1 MRLLAEPEL
10 SETRQESNLKTLLFE
25 REGVTLTKRA
35 FINKVNIKEEGVKRA
50 KSGAEKSMTEKVS
63 TNNLTKHGRQKYS
76 IFREARTRILSWYIA
91 LMMLFMG
98 LSVPIFYQLLS
109 RQVDR
114 RVRENLA
121 EDVEALREFIEEKK
135 ANGEKTSE
143 SKAVDI
149 FDSFLSTQIPED
161 DEYLI
166 TFLDGQL
173 YRSSPR
179 ALPAV
184 IRDDT
189 ELLNYWAQITQPKQ
203 GERQTTDSTIGNLL
217 YRVQPL
223 TIEGQNG
230 VFVAVHF
237 TAGERQEVF
246 DAVTIVVQVMFAVL
260 VLALIFAWV
269 ASGQILT
276 PLRSLSATALSI
288 SESNLTQ
295 RISVRGAGEI
305 ADIAITFNA
314 MMDRLQ
320 TAFASQQN
328 FVNDAGHELRTPI
341 TIIRGHLELLDDD
354 PEERQ
359 ITLDLVL
366 DELDRMSRFVDELL
380 FLAKAEQRDFL
391 QLETVEVGSLT
402 EKLYTKAQALAKR
415 NWQLEA
421 VGQGRIVA
429 DRQRITQA
437 VMNLAQNAT
446 QHTAEAD
453 TVALGSSVDQKNARF
468 WVRDTGTGIALKEQP
483 GIFERFA
490 RASHSRRRSEGAG
503 LGLSIVRAIAQTHG
517 GRVELLSQV
526 GVGSKFTLVLPLESS
541 QVRLDYE

>member
-1 MRLLAEPEL
+1 MD
-10 SETRQESNLKTLLFE
+10 T
-25 REGVTLTKRA
+25 
-35 FINKVNIKEEGVKRA
+35 
-50 KSGAEKSMTEKVS
+50 
-63 TNNLTKHGRQKYS
+63 NLTKHRRQRYS
-76 IFREARTRILSWYIA
+76 IFREARTRIFGWYLA
-91 LMMLFMG
+91 LMAFFMA

-114 RVRENLA
+114 RVRENLE
-121 EDVEALREFIEEKK
+121 EDVEAFREFVEEE
-135 ANGEKTSE
+135 ATGENISE
-143 SKAVDI
+143 SQALEL
-149 FDSFLSTQIPED
+149 FDTFLSTQVTED

-166 TFLDGQL
+166 TFLNGQL
-173 YRSSPR
+173 YRVSPS

-184 IRDDT
+184 IREDRK
-189 ELLNYWAQITQPKQ
+189 LLNYWAQITQSQQ
-203 GERQTTDSTIGNLL
+203 GERKTTDSMIGNLI
-217 YRVQPL
+217 YRVQPI
-223 TIEGQNG
+223 TIAGQNRG

-237 TAGERQEVF
+237 AAGERQEVF
-246 DAVTIVVQVMFAVL
+246 DAVVIVLKVMFAVL
-260 VLALIFAWV
+260 ILALLFAWV
-269 ASGQILT
+269 ASGRILA
-276 PLRSLSATALSI
+276 PLRSLSATARSI
-288 SESNLTQ
+288 NESDLTQ
-295 RISVRGAGEI
+295 RIPVRGFGEI
-305 ADIAITFNA
+305 ADIATTFNA
-314 MMDRLQ
+314 MMERLQ
-320 TAFASQQN
+320 SAFISQQN

-359 ITLDLVL
+359 KTIDLVL
-366 DELDRMSRFVDELL
+366 DELDRMSRLVNDLI

-391 QLETVEVGSLT
+391 QLETVEVSSLT
-402 EKLYTKAQALAKR
+402 EELYAKAQALANR
-415 NWQLEA
+415 HWQLEA
-421 VGQGRIVA
+421 VGQGQMVA

-437 VMNLAQNAT
+437 VMNLTQNAT